1 MHLNRNVNFIVN
13 FIMLSITLA
22 FVLLEIWPTVLHFWN
37 HKYSDLLSFE
47 YTLMYTLFVLIYGA
61 KLPPLYFLQTNV
73 SYVSQFLPLPV
84 KKQ

>member
-1 MHLNRNVNFIVN
+1 M
-13 FIMLSITLA
+13 
-22 FVLLEIWPTVLHFWN
+22 
-37 HKYSDLLSFE
+37 KYSDLLSFE

-61 KLPPLYFLQTNV
+61 KWPPLYFLQINV